1 MFRERTPS
9 LDTGEQDLCHL
20 LVIKL
25 LWGNNLESVN
35 LSLIICE
42 MGIQLGRWLKD
53 HKHDSTSE
61 VSDFVVKVQKAY
73 FIYTHAHIYIYKIQR
88 GIIYIEFDFDLHFI
102 YQYVK
107 ELFLIL
113 TINIANSMKCS
124 FH

>member
-1 MFRERTPS
+1 
-9 LDTGEQDLCHL
+9 
-20 LVIKL
+20 
-25 LWGNNLESVN
+25 
-35 LSLIICE
+35 
-42 MGIQLGRWLKD
+42 MGTQLGRWLKD
-53 HKHDSTSE
+53 HKHDFTSE
-61 VSDFVVKVQKAY
+61 ASDFVKFKRLILY
-73 FIYTHAHIYIYKIQR
+73 IHMHTYIYKIQR